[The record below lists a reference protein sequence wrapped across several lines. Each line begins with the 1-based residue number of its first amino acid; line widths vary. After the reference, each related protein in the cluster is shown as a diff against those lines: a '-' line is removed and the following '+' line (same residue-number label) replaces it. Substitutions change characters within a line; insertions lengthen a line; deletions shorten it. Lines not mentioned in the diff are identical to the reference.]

1 MSSIISFKNIN
12 RLAIPAIISGI
23 AEPILSATD
32 TAVVGNIPVTG
43 TESLAAVG
51 IVGSFLSMLIWV
63 LAQTRAA
70 ISAIISQYLGA
81 GKLED
86 IKTLPAQAILFN
98 IGLSIT
104 ILVATVPFVKEIFML
119 LKAEG
124 QVLDYCISYY
134 SIRVW
139 GFPLSLFVFA
149 IFGIFRGLQNTFWPM
164 VIALIGVFANVV
176 LDFALVYGIEDII
189 NPMNLEG
196 AAWASLISQIIMAIL
211 SLVLLIK
218 KTDVSLRLKDMWHPE
233 MKRFLI
239 MSGNLFIRSLALNTT
254 LMLAVRE
261 ATSLGTKYIA
271 AHSIA
276 IQLWLFFAFFIDGYG
291 GAGNILGGRLL
302 GAKDYKTLVEMSKK
316 VTVYG
321 IVVAC
326 ILAGVGLFFSESLGL
341 IFSKDTKVLNVFTDF
356 FYIVVIMLPINA
368 LAFVGD
374 GIFKGLGE
382 TGYLRNVLLGST
394 FLGFVPTLIIARHFD
409 LQLLGI
415 WIAISVWMFIRGIS
429 LVIKFKQKYVS
440 LALSG

>member
-1 MSSIISFKNIN
+1 MSALISFKNIN
-12 RLAIPAIISGI
+12 RLAIPAIVSGI

-32 TAVVGNIPVTG
+32 TAVVGNIPVYG

-63 LAQTRAA
+63 LAQTRAV

-81 GKLED
+81 GKLDEV
-86 IKTLPAQAILFN
+86 KTLPAQAILFN

-104 ILVATVPFVKEIFML
+104 ILIATVPFIREIFEL
-119 LKAEG
+119 LEAKG
-124 QVLDYCISYY
+124 KVLEYCISYY
-134 SIRVW
+134 RIRVW

-164 VIALIGVFANVV
+164 IIALIGVVANIA
-176 LDFALVYGIEDII
+176 LDFAFVYGIEGILD
-189 NPMNLEG
+189 PMNLEG
-196 AAWASLISQIIMAIL
+196 AAWASLISQVLMAVL
-211 SLVLLIK
+211 SLILLLK
-218 KTDVSLRLKDMWHPE
+218 KTEVSLKLEGLWHPE
-233 MKRFLI
+233 MKRFLV
-239 MSGNLFIRSLALNTT
+239 MSGNLFIRSLALNAT

-261 ATSLGTKYIA
+261 ATSLGTNFIA

-302 GAKDYKTLVEMSKK
+302 GAKDYKTLFAMSKK

-321 IVVAC
+321 VIVAC
-326 ILAGVGLFFSESLGL
+326 LLGGIAVLIPKQLGL
-341 IFSKDTKVLNVFTDF
+341 IFSKDPEVLSIFTDF

-374 GIFKGLGE
+374 GIFKGMGE
-382 TGYLRNVLLGST
+382 TGYLRNVLVGST
-394 FLGFVPTLIIARHFD
+394 FLGFVPALLITRYFD
-409 LQLLGI
+409 LQLHGV
-415 WIAISVWMFIRGIS
+415 WIAISVWMLVRGVS
-429 LVIKFKQKYVS
+429 LVMKFKKKYIP
-440 LALSG
+440 LAVG